1 MASGRRRAIGSSRGA
16 GLHATELQ
24 GRDGAGLRAKEL
36 SGRDAAAARGGVW
49 RSGREAAALGYA
61 RRERLG
67 WGCLQ
72 R

>member
-16 GLHATELQ
+16 GLRATELQ

-36 SGRDAAAARGGVW
+36 SGHDAARGGVW